1 MQSVTIERNQA
12 GQRLDKFL
20 RKLMPAAGT
29 GFLYKMLR
37 KKNITLNGKRAEG
50 GEILTVGDNLS
61 FFFSLETFAKMTG
74 RGTGEAQPSQEPGRD
89 REASRAPAAE
99 YIRAYHT
106 LSGSGISVLYEDDD
120 LLIADK
126 PAGILTQKAS
136 ASDISLNE
144 WLIGYLLEKGS
155 ISPEELY
162 TFKPSVCNRLDR
174 NTSGIVLCGKS
185 LAGSQYLS
193 CCIREKRL
201 RKIYRTVCVGEI
213 SKELT
218 LRGYLKKDP
227 LKNKVQINLKTPSA
241 ENALNAE
248 ASQNYIET
256 ICRPL
261 AVSGGY
267 TLLEVNLITGKTHQI
282 RAHLAGIGHPL
293 IGDAKYGDPK
303 VNRYFRERFN
313 LQFQLL
319 HAYRAELP
327 NMENAD
333 MEDADAAAVDA
344 ESAKTWKTFLAPYP
358 RIFLE
363 ITNKLG
369 LGAGDDYD

>member
-313 LQFQLL
+313 LQYQLL

-327 NMENAD
+327 DMENAD

-363 ITNKLG
+363 ITKKLG

>member
-1 MQSVTIERNQA
+1 MQSVTIEKNQA

-120 LLIADK
+120 LLIAHK

-241 ENALNAE
+241 ENALNAG

-313 LQFQLL
+313 LQYQLL

-327 NMENAD
+327 DMENAD

-363 ITNKLG
+363 ITKKLG

>member
-89 REASRAPAAE
+89 WEASRAPAAE

-313 LQFQLL
+313 LQYQLL

-327 NMENAD
+327 DMENAD

-363 ITNKLG
+363 ITKKLG

>member
-20 RKLMPAAGT
+20 RKLMPAART

-89 REASRAPAAE
+89 REASRAPAVE

-120 LLIADK
+120 LLIANK
-126 PAGILTQKAS
+126 PAGVLTQKAS

-241 ENALNAE
+241 GNALNAE

-313 LQFQLL
+313 LQYQLL

-327 NMENAD
+327 DMENAD

>member
-144 WLIGYLLEKGS
+144 WLIGYLLEKGG

-193 CCIREKRL
+193 RCIREKRL

-227 LKNKVQINLKTPSA
+227 IKNKVQINLETPSA
-241 ENALNAE
+241 ENTLKAG

-313 LQFQLL
+313 LQYQLL

-327 NMENAD
+327 DMENAD

-344 ESAKTWKTFLAPYP
+344 ESVKTWKTFLAPYP

-363 ITNKLG
+363 ILNKLG